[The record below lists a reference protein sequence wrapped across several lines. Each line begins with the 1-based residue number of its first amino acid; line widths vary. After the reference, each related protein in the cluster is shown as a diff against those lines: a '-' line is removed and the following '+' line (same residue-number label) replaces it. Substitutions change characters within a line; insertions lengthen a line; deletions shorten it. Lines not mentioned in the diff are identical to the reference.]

1 MLDMLDLHKDSS
13 VRKAITSAGAE
24 SKSTLLALVSY
35 VSSALSSRTTTAAA
49 ASQTAAQS
57 ETLDSK
63 IGAINDK
70 YLALVSTEQAQP
82 MRNLEERIAAVQ
94 READQRVRSE
104 VDAAVERVRRVEISR
119 MRIEEHTKYQGEL
132 AALKDEMERGMQRR
146 VEGLREREAQLN
158 ATVAQ
163 RERELELQGFAH
175 RQRMLSEMD
184 VMRQRDKASRKA
196 AEDNQV

>member
-1 MLDMLDLHKDSS
+1 MLDLHKDSS